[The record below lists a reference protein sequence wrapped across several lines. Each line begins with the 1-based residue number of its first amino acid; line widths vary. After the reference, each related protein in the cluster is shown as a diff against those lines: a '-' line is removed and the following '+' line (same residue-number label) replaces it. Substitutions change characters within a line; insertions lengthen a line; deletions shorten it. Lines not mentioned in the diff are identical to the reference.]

1 MLIIDIFVVN
11 CFFLHYIISSEP
23 YPRIVRMMEFCELCG
38 KLAHREKVRRDQC
51 RLFTA
56 ILGRGW
62 GLDSCDNI
70 QPDKEFKFEKNES
83 MDMEEES
90 YFTPDTS
97 FSD

>member
-1 MLIIDIFVVN
+1 
-11 CFFLHYIISSEP
+11 
-23 YPRIVRMMEFCELCG
+23 MMEFCELCG

-70 QPDKEFKFEKNES
+70 QPDKEFTFEKNES

>member
-1 MLIIDIFVVN
+1 
-11 CFFLHYIISSEP
+11 
-23 YPRIVRMMEFCELCG
+23 MMEFCELCG